1 MTLDA
6 HLLYVILN
14 IHAAAS
20 DESPASPAPAPIS
33 LPGPSSLLGG
43 MVSGN
48 LSQYLYTLSD
58 LRSDRANLN
67 GSWYSVSETYR
78 PVEEYYSIDVN
89 ENGIHSTE
97 DGWPSEGYLEF
108 SKSKRLLVGW
118 GTIDPQMAGYNF
130 TGDSGVIF
138 PTGFLQNVQ
147 ADVTASSAGRLTSGC
162 FLGNLTDDLTQ
173 IHSSW
178 AFDAILPGFDYPTG
192 ASSGMWATSFFFLI
206 GAAPIQDFFK
216 RLQLDCWKFA
226 IIQLRACIIPVQSGI
241 ALLHFSWIHNL
252 SSIL

>member
-6 HLLYVILN
+6 HLLYIILN
-14 IHAAAS
+14 IHAATPG
-20 DESPASPAPAPIS
+20 ESPASPAPAPTS

-48 LSQYLYTLSD
+48 LSQYLYRLSD
-58 LRSDRANLN
+58 LQSDRANLN

-89 ENGIHSTE
+89 ENGIYSTE

-108 SKSKRLLVGW
+108 SNSKRLLVGW

-138 PTGFLQNVQ
+138 PSGFLQNVQ
-147 ADVTASSAGRLTSGC
+147 ADATASSAGRLTSGC

-178 AFDAILPGFDYPTG
+178 AFDAILPGFDYPTS
-192 ASSGMWATSFFFLI
+192 ASSGMWATSFLFN
-206 GAAPIQDFFK
+206 
-216 RLQLDCWKFA
+216 R
-226 IIQLRACIIPVQSGI
+226 
-241 ALLHFSWIHNL
+241 
-252 SSIL
+252 SSADLGLFQKTAT

>member
-1 MTLDA
+1 
-6 HLLYVILN
+6 
-14 IHAAAS
+14 
-20 DESPASPAPAPIS
+20 
-33 LPGPSSLLGG
+33 

-89 ENGIHSTE
+89 ENGIYSTE

-147 ADVTASSAGRLTSGC
+147 ADVTASSAGRLTSG
-162 FLGNLTDDLTQ
+162 
-173 IHSSW
+173 
-178 AFDAILPGFDYPTG
+178 
-192 ASSGMWATSFFFLI
+192 
-206 GAAPIQDFFK
+206 
-216 RLQLDCWKFA
+216 
-226 IIQLRACIIPVQSGI
+226 
-241 ALLHFSWIHNL
+241 
-252 SSIL
+252 